1 MVIPTKSQHI
11 YLWSEA
17 TFIFGTE
24 NVSSQKNVGIDPNT
38 FEVLNGHP
46 NKIPTD
52 KILGGVVQNCREYT
66 SVCVCVC
73 ICVCVFPSLA
83 LGDHLQAC
91 HRTHHLSPDPARNL
105 LSLLYLSIFKPFK
118 IFQPRYRLGDPRIV
132 AAEIWSR
139 AKEKRAALIPVR
151 GCRVRVDDDKTLIPC
166 LWSLF
171 RGCQRC
177 WWGCNADA
185 VSFILLL
192 RQLTNTN
199 GMAKNGIQLFQCS
212 SACMNNTYNTGYI

>member
-1 MVIPTKSQHI
+1 MPFLSFHHFEQFSLLTICCNLHNTFG
-11 YLWSEA
+11 WSG
-17 TFIFGTE
+17 FGT
-24 NVSSQKNVGIDPNT
+24 VTVGIDPNT

-91 HRTHHLSPDPARNL
+91 HRTHHLSPDPARNS

-132 AAEIWSR
+132 AAEI
-139 AKEKRAALIPVR
+139 
-151 GCRVRVDDDKTLIPC
+151 
-166 LWSLF
+166 
-171 RGCQRC
+171 
-177 WWGCNADA
+177 
-185 VSFILLL
+185 
-192 RQLTNTN
+192 
-199 GMAKNGIQLFQCS
+199 
-212 SACMNNTYNTGYI
+212 